1 MKIITKIDTNNYK
14 DYQNL
19 TNALL
24 LPLNNY
30 SVGYNKTFS
39 IEEIEKIDDFD
50 IYTAINKNIYN
61 SDIEELKEVLVR
73 LDNMNIKGIFFYDIA
88 LIPLKKELNLKM
100 DLVLDITHMVNNHD
114 LINYLSSEGINMV
127 KLNSELTLNEIIEI
141 KKNTKIPLIY
151 NYLGIED
158 VAFSKRKL
166 LTNNN
171 EPKKEVTITEKVS
184 NQEFIVKED
193 NLGTSALEELVNNN
207 IDYIFL
213 NEDFIDHEIFIEV
226 LEKTNEVLDNK
237 DYSFYQ
243 EEINKLIGAYNSF
256 LYKDTIYKVKDDE

>member
-1 MKIITKIDTNNYK
+1 M
-14 DYQNL
+14 
-19 TNALL
+19 
-24 LPLNNY
+24 
-30 SVGYNKTFS
+30 
-39 IEEIEKIDDFD
+39 
-50 IYTAINKNIYN
+50 
-61 SDIEELKEVLVR
+61 
-73 LDNMNIKGIFFYDIA
+73 
-88 LIPLKKELNLKM
+88 
-100 DLVLDITHMVNNHD
+100 
-114 LINYLSSEGINMV
+114 
-127 KLNSELTLNEIIEI
+127 
-141 KKNTKIPLIY
+141 
-151 NYLGIED
+151 
-158 VAFSKRKL
+158 AFSKRKL

-193 NLGTSALEELVNNN
+193 NLGTSFRKKEILNGSSALEELVNNN